1 MELGE
6 NGIKSKT
13 RLDELKQD
21 ANEDDEINITG
32 LSSHIKNTCH
42 VIDWENMKI
51 MYGNKIIKLKK
62 LAFLSDIFE
71 YEA

>member
-21 ANEDDEINITG
+21 GNKDDEIKITG
-32 LSSHIKNTCH
+32 LSSHIKN
-42 VIDWENMKI
+42 
-51 MYGNKIIKLKK
+51 
-62 LAFLSDIFE
+62 
-71 YEA
+71 